1 MRRVFGAD
9 RDQQRRTFM
18 HAPLKIVGYVVVL
31 AMASTAVYVAYI
43 AVTYWSGISV

>member
-1 MRRVFGAD
+1 
-9 RDQQRRTFM
+9 M
-18 HAPLKIVGYVVVL
+18 HAPLKVVGYVVVL